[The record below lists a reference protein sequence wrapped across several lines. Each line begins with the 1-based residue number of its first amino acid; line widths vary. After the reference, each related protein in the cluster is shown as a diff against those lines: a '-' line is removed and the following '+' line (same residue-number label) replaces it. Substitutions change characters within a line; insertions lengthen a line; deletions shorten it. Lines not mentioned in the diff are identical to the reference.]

1 MKKYKSL
8 YDYLKEQDAPAVMM
22 TFEEIEELIYGKLPK
37 SAFVYRQWWANGG
50 HIQADAWMDAG
61 YLVKKVDF
69 KGKTVVFGIA
79 NETIRTYNKLVR
91 DKIPQI
97 IEESGKR
104 CLVET
109 LGDFEYLIALEK
121 KLDEELAE
129 YHIDQNIEELA
140 DMLEVIYATVL
151 ARGYTREALEKIR
164 EEKAQKRGGFEK
176 KYYLRKVEE

>member
-8 YDYLKEQDAPAVMM
+8 YDYLKEQDTPAVMM

-140 DMLEVIYATVL
+140 DMLEVIYATAL
-151 ARGYTREALEKIR
+151 ARGYTREALEKLR